1 MKAGFAKAKISRSAV
16 GANLMGY
23 ADRPGPA
30 LALHDPL
37 WARATVLEHGGAR
50 VAICVVDLCAI
61 GEDTVRA
68 AREQV
73 ARHTPIRRDEVLVAA
88 THTHSAP
95 SDLDPNCWPHGLESL
110 IAQAIT
116 EAYARAEPAHVGAG
130 WGFLSGHTI
139 NRRRFEDPVDPA
151 VVVLRVDATNG
162 TPLGALYSFACHPVV
177 LGPDNREISGDWP
190 AMASRFIE
198 QALGGAVAIFAQG
211 SCGDVN
217 PLTARL
223 RQRLVTEPHVLSG
236 SGICYYGLPG
246 AAGRTGFAIG
256 DRTGGTFAEA
266 EALGSA
272 VADEAMRV
280 HRGVIAAGVDRL
292 WTKQLWVPPGGDST
306 DEVSPLGTHLFP
318 RAAPGHPLE
327 IMLIGI
333 DGPGVVLVCQPG
345 EVFGETGVGLR
356 RDLRSLGIHHPFV
369 IGYANGWRAYLPP
382 RSAYADGG
390 YEVDWARAAGLS
402 EALQDDVRQA
412 IVDAIPGP
420 TG

>member
-1 MKAGFAKAKISRSAV
+1 MKAGFAKVKISRSAV

-37 WARATVLEHGGAR
+37 WARATVLEHDGAR

-61 GEDTVRA
+61 GEDIVRA

-95 SDLDPNCWPHGLESL
+95 SDLDPNCWLHGLESL

-116 EAYARAEPAHVGAG
+116 EAYARAEPARVGAG

-151 VVVLRVDATNG
+151 VFVLRVDATNG
-162 TPLGALYSFACHPVV
+162 TPLGTLYSFACHPVV
-177 LGPDNREISGDWP
+177 LGPDNREVSGDWP

-236 SGICYYGLPG
+236 SGICYYGVPG

-266 EALGSA
+266 DALGSA
-272 VADEAMRV
+272 VAREAIRV
-280 HRGVIAAGVDRL
+280 RRGVVTAGIDGL
-292 WTKQLWVPPGGDST
+292 WTRQLAVSPGGNSAGQAG
-306 DEVSPLGTHLFP
+306 PLGAHLFP
-318 RAAPGHPLE
+318 RAAPGDPLE

-333 DGPGVVLVCQPG
+333 DPGVVLVGQPG

-356 RDLRSLGIHHPFV
+356 RHLRSLGVPDALV
-369 IGYANGWRAYLPP
+369 IGYANGWRGYLPP
-382 RSAYADGG
+382 PSAYVDGG

-402 EALQDDVRQA
+402 EALQGDVRRVILA
-412 IVDAIPGP
+412 TIPHP
-420 TG
+420 TV